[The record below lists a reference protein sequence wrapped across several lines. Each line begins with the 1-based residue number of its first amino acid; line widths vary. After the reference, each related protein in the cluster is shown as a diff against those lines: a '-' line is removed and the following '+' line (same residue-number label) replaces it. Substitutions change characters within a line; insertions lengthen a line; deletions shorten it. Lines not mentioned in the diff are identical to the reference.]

1 VTTRYIFGIVTAPV
15 EERDTKSCNTADLEG
30 LLIEAPPVETDVVA
44 PSPDCPEV
52 TGPTTSTEQSS
63 TEHAAAG
70 EHGELVEALSRIHKQ
85 LGESQR
91 LLDRQQVLADRLHA
105 ENQTLRA
112 GELRSAQLPL
122 VRDVLRLYDDVGR
135 MRDGAEEEGDLRIV
149 RETLADTLVR
159 NGVVPF
165 EPDRGDDFDSHT
177 HSVVG
182 VEATLDEGL
191 DRTVAEVV
199 KQGFRWESGEVIRVA
214 EVTAYRFQ
222 RPT

>member
-1 VTTRYIFGIVTAPV
+1 M
-15 EERDTKSCNTADLEG
+15 EQRDTKRCNDADLEEI
-30 LLIEAPPVETDVVA
+30 LTEAPPAETDVVGPISDGSELA
-44 PSPDCPEV
+44 DPTRSPE
-52 TGPTTSTEQSS
+52 PTPAEPATAA
-63 TEHAAAG
+63 EHA
-70 EHGELVEALSRIHKQ
+70 ELLEALSRIYKQ

-112 GELRSAQLPL
+112 GELRSAQLAL

-135 MRDGAEEEGDLRIV
+135 MRDSAEEEGDLRIV
-149 RETLADTLVR
+149 RETLADALVR

-182 VEATLDEGL
+182 VEATVDEGL

-214 EVTAYRFQ
+214 EVRAYRFQ

>member
-1 VTTRYIFGIVTAPV
+1 VD
-15 EERDTKSCNTADLEG
+15 ERDTKSCNKADLEG
-30 LLIEAPPVETDVVA
+30 VLIEVSPVETDVVGA
-44 PSPDCPEV
+44 SADPPEAAD
-52 TGPTTSTEQSS
+52 PLRSAEQSPAQ
-63 TEHAAAG
+63 HA
-70 EHGELVEALSRIHKQ
+70 ELLEALSRIHKQ

-149 RETLADTLVR
+149 WEALADTLVR

-165 EPDRGDDFDSHT
+165 EPDPGDEFDSHT
-177 HSVVG
+177 HSVAG
-182 VEATLDEGL
+182 VEATLDDGL

-214 EVTAYRFQ
+214 EVTVYRFQ

>member
-1 VTTRYIFGIVTAPV
+1 VGQ
-15 EERDTKSCNTADLEG
+15 RDTKICNEAGLEEIS
-30 LLIEAPPVETDVVA
+30 IETPPIETDVVGS
-44 PSPDCPEV
+44 SPDGPEV
-52 TGPTTSTEQSS
+52 ADPTGSLEPTPAKPATAA
-63 TEHAAAG
+63 EHAEVLG
-70 EHGELVEALSRIHKQ
+70 ALSRIYKQ
-85 LGESQR
+85 VGESQR

-135 MRDGAEEEGDLRIV
+135 MSDGQEREGDLPIV
-149 RETLADTLVR
+149 REALAEMLVR
-159 NGVVPF
+159 NGVVSF
-165 EPDRGDDFDSHT
+165 EPDQGDDFDSHN

-191 DRTVAEVV
+191 DRTVAKVV
-199 KQGFRWESGEVIRVA
+199 KQGFSWESGEVIRVA